1 MKKQLF
7 ILLFLPM
14 IGVGKISDNPQYKD
28 LNSINID
35 MWKNLMIDSV
45 ELAYEIPFGELHI
58 GPQIDIGIEQE
69 GIHYMFGVH
78 LGIDF

>member
-1 MKKQLF
+1 MTDMKKKLN
-7 ILLFLPM
+7 
-14 IGVGKISDNPQYKD
+14 ISLHNM
-28 LNSINID
+28 L
-35 MWKNLMIDSV
+35 
-45 ELAYEIPFGELHI
+45 ELAYEIPFGGLHI

>member
-1 MKKQLF
+1 MNSRYLSVGSWNIEHFGQL
-7 ILLFLPM
+7 
-14 IGVGKISDNPQYKD
+14 GDDNDENHYAIAQH
-28 LNSINID
+28 I
-35 MWKNLMIDSV
+35 

-58 GPQIDIGIEQE
+58 GPQIDIGIEEE